1 MTKALDELYYI
12 VDDWAGQQS
21 ECSEEAKNLM
31 ARRKSLKEEIALR
44 LGADGQDLLE
54 TLSNLDLS
62 LEDIHD
68 KALFQAALSLGTE
81 IAQPRR
87 GLWTAPGLPVL
98 DRAAA
103 ERK

>member
-1 MTKALDELYYI
+1 MIDALNELYYI
-12 VDDWAGQQS
+12 VDDWVGQEYDQ
-21 ECSEEAKNLM
+21 SEEAKPLM
-31 ARRKSLKEEIALR
+31 ERRSRLKEEIARR
-44 LGADGQDLLE
+44 LGADGESLLD
-54 TLSNLDLS
+54 TLSDLDLS

-87 GLWTAPGLPVL
+87 GLWTAPEPLSL
-98 DRAAA
+98 RSAAA